1 MHLAPWCVSAS
12 CTVVVCHLVAVCTH
26 PSCPVHHFVH
36 SKNSF
41 CFIVSC
47 NFSWWCQVE
56 QNLIFTDSIG
66 KTYCCN
72 TLASRKYF
80 LTHDLFFAFA
90 ALFIMF
96 VSSDTICLKKGGY
109 NLQFKCST
117 KFCKLRI
124 LTNALILR
132 EIFPLETKHCQC
144 TIVNKTKNENN
155 CNPNDQEICT
165 SSKLEQLPLKK
176 GR

>member
-1 MHLAPWCVSAS
+1 MDCYLTSM
-12 CTVVVCHLVAVCTH
+12 TGK
-26 PSCPVHHFVH
+26 
-36 SKNSF
+36 SKNL
-41 CFIVSC
+41 
-47 NFSWWCQVE
+47 NEQFSQISKEIRLPKV
-56 QNLIFTDSIG
+56 QR
-66 KTYCCN
+66 TYCCN

-144 TIVNKTKNENN
+144 TIMNKTKMKTTAIQMNKRFAQAQNWN
-155 CNPNDQEICT
+155 
-165 SSKLEQLPLKK
+165 SFL
-176 GR
+176 